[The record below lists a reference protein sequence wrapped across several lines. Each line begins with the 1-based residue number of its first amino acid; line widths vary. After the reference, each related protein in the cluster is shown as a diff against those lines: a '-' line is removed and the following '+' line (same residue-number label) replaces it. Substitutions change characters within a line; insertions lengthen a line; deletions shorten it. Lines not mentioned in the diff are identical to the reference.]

1 MCSQPRCTASASGAS
16 STLRGRPAQQVQH
29 VLERQPPGGDDIVAA
44 ERGGGARAVEVGL
57 RMFQFPASQYVLL
70 GTGTDLAVRAGA
82 DAQVVAEAPVVQ
94 VVRTLPAGA
103 RIGADLVL
111 AKAGLCQQGL
121 AVFLHVPGVVL
132 IGNALRRP
140 CEEHRVRFQGQLVVR
155 DVRRLQCEGAFKI
168 GLGAG
173 QGLFRQRVHQV
184 DVEIVVARVLRHLH
198 RALGLATV
206 VDAAQALEHRVVE
219 TLDAEAEAVHAG
231 RAVAVEAAV
240 FGGARVGFQ
249 GDLGIGRE
257 AQARAGLLQEAVDRF
272 RREQAG
278 RAATE
283 EHAVHHPSPDQRQVL
298 VQVAQ
303 QRVDVGIERQLAL
316 GLVRVEVAVGAFAHA
331 PRQVHVQRQRRRHQ
345 ARRSVVVARAGFA
358 GQVVAVV
365 VGVRH
370 GLHR

>member
-1 MCSQPRCTASASGAS
+1 
-16 STLRGRPAQQVQH
+16 
-29 VLERQPPGGDDIVAA
+29 
-44 ERGGGARAVEVGL
+44 
-57 RMFQFPASQYVLL
+57 MFQFPASQYVLL

-278 RAATE
+278 RAATDE
-283 EHAVHHPSPDQRQVL
+283 DGHDLAAPDRRQRL
-298 VQVAQ
+298 FQVAA
-303 QRVDVGIERQLAL
+303 QRIQIGAFGDVARRGVGIE
-316 GLVRVEVAVGAFAHA
+316 VAIRAFAHA
-331 PRQVHVQRQRRRHQ
+331 PGHVHIDGQRRQAGQRG
-345 ARRSVVVARAGFA
+345 ARRHEPARGRCA
-358 GQVVAVV
+358 QVVADRDSDGHAVSWS
-365 VGVRH
+365 GRGARALKLGSACSAVRAAR
-370 GLHR
+370 GRGG